1 MVAGR
6 AEPLPLSNR
15 CSLRSADA
23 FQRNPLREGVG
34 TGYVRFFH
42 A

>member
-15 CSLRSADA
+15 CSMRSADA
-23 FQRNPLREGVG
+23 FQRNLLREGVG
-34 TGYVRFFH
+34 TGYVRLFH